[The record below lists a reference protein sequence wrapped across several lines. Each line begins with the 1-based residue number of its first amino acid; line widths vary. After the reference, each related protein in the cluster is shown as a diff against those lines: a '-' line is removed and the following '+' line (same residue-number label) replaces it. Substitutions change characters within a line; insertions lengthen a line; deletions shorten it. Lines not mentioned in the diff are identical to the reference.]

1 MVAIY
6 LYCFHDGLALY
17 AFILPLATA
26 RGKIFVIKQ
35 YELMAT
41 GNYFLIRNV
50 DKETNPST
58 L

>member
-17 AFILPLATA
+17 AFILSLSTA
-26 RGKIFVIKQ
+26 RGKLFVIKQ
-35 YELMAT
+35 YKFMAT

-50 DKETNPST
+50 DKETNLSI